1 MFKYV
6 KVLRKH
12 SADNSVYFSI
22 LNDPWNKVGSAISLS
37 AQKLKPPQREIDT
50 VFSQQLPPLIMA
62 REEKKLN
69 LKIFFRNSGCS
80 WLPAVQRTQ
89 DSFLEV
95 EWAF

>member
-50 VFSQQLPPLIMA
+50 LVFSQQLPPLIM

-69 LKIFFRNSGCS
+69 LKIFSRNSGCS
-80 WLPAVQRTQ
+80 WLPPVQRTQ
-89 DSFLEV
+89 DSFLEE